1 MNLTGKRTFAAF
13 APAVLILV
21 LGGCYEEL
29 NDTSA
34 VSTPPDAPPSSTP
47 SNSYG
52 APPQSALGGAKR
64 AAINTRDKVGEY
76 QRRLEE
82 EMEDNN

>member
-1 MNLTGKRTFAAF
+1 MKLTGKRTFAAL
-13 APAVLILV
+13 APALLTLV

-29 NDTSA
+29 NDSTTA
-34 VSTPPDAPPSSTP
+34 STPPDTPPSSTP
-47 SNSYG
+47 INSYG

-64 AAINTRDKVGEY
+64 AAVNTRDRVGEY